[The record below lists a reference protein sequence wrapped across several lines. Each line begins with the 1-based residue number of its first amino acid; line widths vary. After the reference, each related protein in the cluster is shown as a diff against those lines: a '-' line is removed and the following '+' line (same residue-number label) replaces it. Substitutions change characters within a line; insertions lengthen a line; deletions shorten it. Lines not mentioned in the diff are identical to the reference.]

1 MIAAGESVVTERQ
14 TLLADTATS
23 GPKYQNVHDALVIAI
38 EGQPAGTAMPTERE
52 LCQTYGVSR
61 ATVRQALGQL
71 EIEQRIFRRQGK
83 GTFVARPKIEQRL
96 ELMSHTEGMRERGIL
111 PSSKLIDVRRIP
123 AGLDVGNQLGLSP
136 KAEVLRIER
145 LRLADGDPIAIEVL
159 FLNADRFD
167 GITAALS
174 DNSSL
179 YQLLSSTYG
188 VELASAEET
197 IEAVIAEGREA
208 GLLKCTPGMPL
219 LMLSRRTLDTSGQPT
234 EFVRSLYRGDRYRFQ
249 TGLQRPRQWNPATSP
264 TKPPITLRTAR
275 PSDSDALAT
284 VFIDAWEGG
293 YRGVVDDAVIDAWVH
308 DDVALWLQQ
317 LVLNP
322 EVRTIVAEGPS
333 GEVVG
338 FAAYGNDEDE
348 PASGHLFSLY
358 VSTKTSGQGIGRLL
372 LSRVIEELD
381 PVSSR
386 PITLWVFEE
395 NDRARRLYQSLGF
408 EPEGERRVEELYRAQ
423 EIKMK
428 RLPHR
433 ALASDEPNSAP
444 SGTLEGPVTA
454 APSR

>member
-1 MIAAGESVVTERQ
+1 MTERQ
-14 TLLADTATS
+14 TLLADSAAS
-23 GPKYQNVHDALVIAI
+23 GPKYQNVHDALVLSI
-38 EGQPAGTAMPTERE
+38 EGLPAGTAMPTERE
-52 LCQTYGVSR
+52 LCQTYAVSR

-123 AGLDVGNQLGLSP
+123 AGLDVGHQLGLPP

-145 LRLADGDPIAIEVL
+145 LRLADGEPIAIEVL

-174 DNSSL
+174 DNASL

-208 GLLKCTPGMPL
+208 GLLKCAPGMPL
-219 LMLSRRTLDTSGQPT
+219 LMLSRRTLDTTGQPT

-249 TGLQRPRQWNPATSP
+249 TGLQRPRQWTPPTPEKPAISV
-264 TKPPITLRTAR
+264 REAR
-275 PSDSDALAT
+275 PGDGESLAT

-293 YRGVVDDAVIDAWVH
+293 YRGIVDDDVIDAWVH
-308 DDVALWLQQ
+308 DDVAIWLEE

-322 EVRTIVAEGPS
+322 EIRTIVAEGSS

-338 FAAYGNDEDE
+338 FAAYGNDMDE
-348 PASGHLFSLY
+348 LASGHLYSLY
-358 VSTKTSGQGIGRLL
+358 VSTTASGQGIGRLL
-372 LSRVIEELD
+372 LARVIEELD
-381 PVSSR
+381 PQFSR
-386 PITLWVFEE
+386 AITLWVFEDNE
-395 NDRARRLYQSLGF
+395 RARRLYESVGF
-408 EPEGERRVEELYRAQ
+408 VPEGSRRVEELFRAQ

-428 RLPHR
+428 RLP
-433 ALASDEPNSAP
+433 SPP
-444 SGTLEGPVTA
+444 TA
-454 APSR
+454 AQ